1 VENIRRRTLVLFR
14 SGPGTR
20 LLLVLFAVLLVS
32 VVFIGLNDVP
42 GYVLAYLATTV
53 IFVVMVRGWR
63 SIKNYVILLLA
74 TVFAIIFLSFLYV
87 EVISRIALWL
97 WGPAASESTPL
108 RIIEW
113 VITNLMLFAGPVG
126 LVLGFFGTLTLGIWR
141 LVKLRKRVGV
151 VDDT

>member
-1 VENIRRRTLVLFR
+1 VARIRRKTLVLFR

-20 LLLVLFAVLLVS
+20 LLLVLFTVLLVS

-42 GYVLAYLATTV
+42 GYVLAYLAATV

-74 TVFAIIFLSFLYV
+74 TAGAIIFLSFLYV

-97 WGPAASESTPL
+97 WGPAASGSTPL

-126 LVLGFFGTLTLGIWR
+126 LVFGFFGTLTLGIWR
-141 LVKLRKRVGV
+141 LVNLRKRVGV